1 MTPSE
6 RRVTG
11 ALSAIYIL
19 RMLGLF
25 LLLPVLALYV
35 EHLPGSTPLL
45 VGLAVGT
52 YGLTQ
57 ALFGIPFGNASDR
70 FGRKPVITVGLL
82 LFAIGSVVAAL
93 AQTASAIVLGRA
105 LQGAGAVAAPIM
117 ALLADLLRPEQRS
130 KGMAAIGISIGG
142 AYLVSLPLGPVLAS
156 GIGVSGIFWL
166 IAVLAME
173 QPSASMTSL
182 GTVPRQ
188 TSLASV
194 MPSPSAS
201 RSQASP
207 APSMSKSAWS
217 ELAISRQLSAPS
229 ATPSLSSSGSQASPM
244 ASPSVSS

>member
-82 LFAIGSVVAAL
+82 LFAIGSGPVR
-93 AQTASAIVLGRA
+93 GF
-105 LQGAGAVAAPIM
+105 AVT
-117 ALLADLLRPEQRS
+117 L
-130 KGMAAIGISIGG
+130 AIGIITSMFTAIVGTRAVINLMFGGKRIKKLSI
-142 AYLVSLPLGPVLAS
+142 
-156 GIGVSGIFWL
+156 
-166 IAVLAME
+166 
-173 QPSASMTSL
+173 
-182 GTVPRQ
+182 
-188 TSLASV
+188 
-194 MPSPSAS
+194 
-201 RSQASP
+201 
-207 APSMSKSAWS
+207 
-217 ELAISRQLSAPS
+217 
-229 ATPSLSSSGSQASPM
+229 
-244 ASPSVSS
+244 